1 MSEREITEL
10 FVVGNGFDL
19 QCGLGTTYY
28 NFLSYVLT
36 NHFKENFEQKLI
48 DSDKPVV
55 EQYET
60 RLRDYLNIA
69 EDVGTYQVHRNYPD
83 FKEVNIWYLIFLFE
97 KSKGLKNW
105 ASVEEIMTNYLKDY
119 QIIDFISHTIADA
132 VSAEKIGTNLEKYA
146 ELGLSRTPYSERS
159 FILKFITYSILHKD
173 VSSMPQND
181 MYKKMQ
187 ECYSTKANVD
197 IDRIKELV
205 TTILMLELNELEY
218 DFECFI
224 KCQVEK
230 NASYLAKSN
239 DLLKRML
246 NPESD
251 SITPVESRPYYLLS
265 FNYTSIWSESCK
277 PKYSPT
283 KYADIH
289 GKVPKSSIRLSNIIF
304 GIDHEGVDATAL
316 EYRFTKTYRTL
327 QLYSRNFEDVAN
339 DREIYIDTIKQIK
352 FYGHS
357 LAEADYAY
365 FQQMFDYYELYG
377 NQNLELIFYY
387 SVYEGSEP
395 ERIQQEQ
402 MLNISRL
409 IEKYGQTLDNKN
421 HGKNLLTRLI
431 QTNRLKLICI

>member
-1 MSEREITEL
+1 
-10 FVVGNGFDL
+10 
-19 QCGLGTTYY
+19 
-28 NFLSYVLT
+28 
-36 NHFKENFEQKLI
+36 
-48 DSDKPVV
+48 
-55 EQYET
+55 
-60 RLRDYLNIA
+60 
-69 EDVGTYQVHRNYPD
+69 
-83 FKEVNIWYLIFLFE
+83 
-97 KSKGLKNW
+97 
-105 ASVEEIMTNYLKDY
+105 
-119 QIIDFISHTIADA
+119 
-132 VSAEKIGTNLEKYA
+132 
-146 ELGLSRTPYSERS
+146 
-159 FILKFITYSILHKD
+159 
-173 VSSMPQND
+173 
-181 MYKKMQ
+181 MQ

-387 SVYEGSEP
+387 SVYEESEP